1 MGSRWAWNAGGP
13 SSAHSSRGAAAGKGK
28 ATLDLGPNEV
38 RTEQPGCY
46 VVRQL
51 SLYLCNGDMSW
62 PMAALEE
69 TCPGAATKARA
80 RALGPKWVHE
90 RAQALNLGP
99 GRRPPHRR
107 MDTIGRWSVQK
118 KLGSRDEPCKFRGVF
133 WPVGGRRCVVSTRIT
148 MGRSRRKW
156 PLSRYNMIYQRIL
169 IRAE

>member
-1 MGSRWAWNAGGP
+1 VGSRWAWNAGGP

-51 SLYLCNGDMSW
+51 SLYLCSGYLCSGYLCNSDMSW
-62 PMAALEE
+62 PMAVLEE

-80 RALGPKWVHE
+80 RALRLKWVHE

-118 KLGSRDEPCKFRGVF
+118 KLGSRDGPCKFRGVF
-133 WPVGGRRCVVSTRIT
+133 CPVMGRRFVVNTRIALEASPKK
-148 MGRSRRKW
+148 MA
-156 PLSRYNMIYQRIL
+156 
-169 IRAE
+169 AEQE